1 MASAPG
7 RGEIWMVDFNPARGS
22 EQAGRRPALVVQND
36 VGNRNERYPNTIVL
50 AMSTKGKPVPFHIA
64 IAPSRGNGL
73 REMTHIKAEQV
84 LTISKARLL
93 GRRAVGRITPEQ
105 MRRVEVAVL
114 LSFGIGASP
123 P

>member
-1 MASAPG
+1 
-7 RGEIWMVDFNPARGS
+7 MVDFNPARGS
-22 EQAGRRPALVVQND
+22 EQAGRRPAIVVQND